1 MASRFAS
8 PSLDFLDDMFMLPP
22 GDPALL
28 GWRALALI
36 EQARQ
41 AAVDDVIGYCV
52 DKGMPLVSV
61 LVVRL
66 SNRCLDPSAKKEI
79 VRVAKSLGVDV
90 GDSDT
95 FLDRQ
100 IEAAKELARRGV
112 S

>member
-1 MASRFAS
+1 MIRRY
-8 PSLDFLDDMFMLPP
+8 LDGVHWLF
-22 GDPALL
+22 
-28 GWRALALI
+28 I

-41 AAVDDVIGYCV
+41 AAVGGVIGYCV

-61 LVVRL
+61 LVVRQ